1 MSQVHGHK
9 PHDLASEFPDDLEI
23 LRHLK
28 ATRGHFAVL
37 ADRYD
42 EVNGAIQRVE
52 SEVEAASDM
61 RLEELKKERLCLL
74 DQLGRMIRD
83 AGAVGA

>member
-1 MSQVHGHK
+1 MSHK
-9 PHDLASEFPDDLEI
+9 AHELAAEFPNDLEV
-23 LRHLK
+23 LYHLK
-28 ATRGHFAVL
+28 ATRGHFAAL

-42 EVNGAIQRVE
+42 EVNGAIYRVE
-52 SEVEAASDM
+52 AGLEVASDA
-61 RLEELKKERLCLL
+61 RLEDLKKERLCLL

>member
-1 MSQVHGHK
+1 
-9 PHDLASEFPDDLEI
+9 
-23 LRHLK
+23 
-28 ATRGHFAVL
+28 
-37 ADRYD
+37 
-42 EVNGAIQRVE
+42 
-52 SEVEAASDM
+52 M